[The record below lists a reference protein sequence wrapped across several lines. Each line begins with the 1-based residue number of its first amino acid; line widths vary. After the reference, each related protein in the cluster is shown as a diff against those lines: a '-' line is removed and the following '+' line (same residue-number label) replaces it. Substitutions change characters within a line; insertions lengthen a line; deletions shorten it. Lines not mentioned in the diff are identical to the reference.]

1 MASIYAQTEQIRRLA
16 EEERKI
22 SVEVARLAE
31 EVERIR
37 RAMNYKISA
46 REKIAQTL
54 DRMRN
59 SMLMEANVLHQ
70 YASALSEIAE
80 RYRATENGNLSGLH
94 VEKSDIHGGGGGE
107 PIIWQAH
114 VPEWIWCMI
123 PPSPRPAPFIP
134 RPLPWPYPVTPTP
147 SAPLKPSIL
156 DDIRDKFGPV
166 VIDWERLRPI
176 PPAPSPR
183 EQIINIIRN
192 IDWNKVPPRTAPTL
206 PKSYGVSS
214 VIAALGASSS

>member
-54 DRMRN
+54 DRTRN
-59 SMLMEANVLHQ
+59 SMLMEANVLRQ

-107 PIIWQAH
+107 PIIWQAR
-114 VPEWIWCMI
+114 VPEWIWRVI
-123 PPSPRPAPFIP
+123 PPSPRPAPFIS
-134 RPLPWPYPVTPTP
+134 RPLPWPYSPVIPNP
-147 SAPLKPSIL
+147 PKPSVL
-156 DDIRDKFGPV
+156 DDMRDKFGPA
-166 VIDWERLRPI
+166 VIHWERLRPI
-176 PPAPSPR
+176 PPAPSPS

-214 VIAALGASSS
+214 VIAALGASSSE